1 MNCARIYNTALANPY
16 AYIANNPRAYSGV
29 IRKYEKHPTSWQ
41 TTFEMPD
48 KHVTNGFFLYS
59 LLLDRAERGL
69 ILQLQHDEASQKD
82 RLQPALH
89 GRNKLMEG
97 IGQELYTHAC
107 DLCFVVFNDGAG
119 KISTSQNTA
128 QIGSVLNIFK

>member
-1 MNCARIYNTALANPY
+1 MNCARIYNMALANPY

-29 IRKYEKHPTSWQ
+29 IHQYEKHPMSWQ

-59 LLLDRAERGL
+59 LLLDRAERGV
-69 ILQLQHDEASQKD
+69 ILQLQHDEASQRD
-82 RLQPALH
+82 RLQPVLYE
-89 GRNKLMEG
+89 RNKLTEG

-119 KISTSQNTA
+119 KISTSQNIA
-128 QIGSVLNIFK
+128 LIGPVLNLFK